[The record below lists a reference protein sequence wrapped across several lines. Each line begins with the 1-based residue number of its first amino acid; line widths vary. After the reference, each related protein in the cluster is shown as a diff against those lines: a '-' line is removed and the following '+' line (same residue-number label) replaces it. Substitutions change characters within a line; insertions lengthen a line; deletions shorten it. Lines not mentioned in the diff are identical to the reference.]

1 MTYSEFFKAATGHEH
16 SPYSWQE
23 RLATSETCE
32 SRLIDIPTGLGKTA
46 GVVLAWLWNR
56 LKVEEGQKSTWPR
69 RLVYCLPMRTLV
81 EQTEGEVNKW
91 IQNLWQT
98 RAKLDLSETAI
109 KELCWL
115 SGNGDPEKS
124 RSPIVLMG
132 GEDNSK
138 EKHEW
143 DLYPE
148 RPAILIGTQDM
159 LLSRALNRGYSMARA
174 RWPMH
179 FALLNNDALWI
190 IDETQLMDV
199 GLATSAQLQAY
210 RVADKEAKKNL
221 SPCLTWWM
229 SATLQADWIDTA
241 DTHKMVEP
249 LRTSII
255 EIPAKERQG
264 GIWKITK
271 PCEIIKIPNEKKWA
285 INIWDE
291 HVRSASS
298 DYGRITLVIVNTVK
312 TARKVHAALQGV
324 IKKSKTKFTDLR
336 LIHSRFRPRERILWK
351 NGLLSRSACT
361 PTTNRIIIATQ
372 IVEAGVD
379 ISATTLFTEL
389 APWPSL
395 VQRFGRAARYGGTA
409 NVFIVDCDPTE
420 KSALPYS
427 LDELVE
433 ARTALA
439 DLTDAS
445 LHGLNV
451 FKQTYPEI
459 FARLFP
465 YSPLHLLLRREVEE
479 LFDTTPDLS
488 GADLDISRFIRSGD
502 ERDVLVFWRNLPAK
516 DAPSVNLVAKR
527 EELCSVPIGEARD
540 WCTKGSAKTQTWVW
554 DYLDGRWR
562 KASRDDL
569 YPGQTLLVDQS
580 AGGYHPD
587 LGWTGD
593 ASHRDFPVE
602 SDSPYENLSPD
613 STAASDKASEGTWQ
627 TIMQHS
633 AEVAATAQ
641 AIARSIDLLPS
652 ESSLFD
658 LAARWHD
665 IGKAHPAFQASINS
679 DADGHPKTADIAKAP
694 QAAWRARRDLY
705 RLPNGDRRAAFR
717 HELASTLALFDV
729 LLRHMPNHPALLGPH
744 RELFQ
749 LVGQPE
755 LQPTATNSPTS
766 LEQEILSLDEPSFNL
781 LAYIVCTHHGKV
793 RTAWHTTPADQT
805 YRDRDGG
812 GLPLHGVREGDQL
825 NTIDLATSKGMES
838 LQTTGFLTLE
848 PARLGLS
855 HRTGASWA
863 ERVSTLLLQH
873 GPFALAYFETLFRA
887 ADARASASASA
898 SASPTSA
905 SH

>member
-1 MTYSEFFKAATGHEH
+1 MIYSDFFKIATGHNH
-16 SPYSWQE
+16 LPYNWQE
-23 RLATSETCE
+23 RLATSEACE

-46 GVVLAWLWNR
+46 GVILAWLWNR
-56 LKVEEGQKSTWPR
+56 LKVKDGQKSSWPR

-81 EQTEGEVNKW
+81 EQTEGEAQKW
-91 IQNLWQT
+91 IHNLWMA
-98 RAKLDLSETAI
+98 RDSLDLSNTATE
-109 KELCWL
+109 ELRWL
-115 SGNGDPEKS
+115 SGNGDSEKS
-124 RSPIVLMG
+124 RSPIILMG
-132 GEDNSK
+132 GEDLLP
-138 EKHEW
+138 EKREW

-159 LLSRALNRGYSMARA
+159 LLSRALNRGYGMARA

-179 FALLNNDALWI
+179 FALLNNDVLWVM
-190 IDETQLMDV
+190 DEAQLMDV

-210 RVADKEAKKNL
+210 RLADRKTKKNL
-221 SPCLTWWM
+221 LPCLTWWM
-229 SATLQADWIDTA
+229 SATLQADWIDTV
-241 DTHKMVEP
+241 DTHQMVEP
-249 LRTSII
+249 LRTSIV
-255 EIPAKERQG
+255 EIPAEERQD
-264 GIWKITK
+264 GIWEITK
-271 PCEIIKIPNEKKWA
+271 PCEIIKIPNETKWA

-291 HVRSASS
+291 HNRSASS

-312 TARKVHAALQGV
+312 KACKLHEALQRV
-324 IKKSKTKFTDLR
+324 IKKNKTEFTDLH
-336 LIHSRFRPRERILWK
+336 LIHSRFRPRERTSWK

-361 PTTNRIIIATQ
+361 PTTDRIIIATQ

-379 ISATTLFTEL
+379 ISATTLFSEL

-409 NVFIVDCDPTE
+409 NIFVVDSDPTE

-427 LDELVE
+427 LYELVE
-433 ARTALA
+433 ARMALA
-439 DLTDAS
+439 HLPDAS
-445 LHGLNV
+445 LNGLNA
-451 FKQTYPEI
+451 FKLEQPEI

-502 ERDVLVFWRNLPAK
+502 ERDVLVFWRDLSSTDSP
-516 DAPSVNLVAKR
+516 PVNLVARR
-527 EELCSVPIGEARD
+527 EELCPVPIGDARD
-540 WCTKGSAKTQTWVW
+540 WCTKGSAKNHTWIW

-569 YPGQTLLVDQS
+569 YPGQTLLVEQS

-593 ASHRDFPVE
+593 SVHRNFAVE
-602 SDSPYENLSPD
+602 SDVSHTNLSYPD
-613 STAASDKASEGTWQ
+613 STAASDKASEGIWQ
-627 TIMQHS
+627 SIMQHS
-633 AEVAATAQ
+633 AEVAAVAQ
-641 AIARSIDLLPS
+641 TIVISIDLPPI
-652 ESSLFD
+652 ECSLFD
-658 LAARWHD
+658 IAARWHD

-694 QAAWRARRDLY
+694 QSAWRAPRDLY
-705 RLPNGDRRAAFR
+705 RLPNGERRTAFR

-729 LLRHMPNHPALLGPH
+729 LLRHMPNHAALLGPH

-749 LVGQPE
+749 LLGQPE
-755 LQPTATNSPTS
+755 RQPTATDSPTS

-805 YRDRDGG
+805 YRDRDGC
-812 GLPLHGVREGDQL
+812 GLPLHGIREGDQL
-825 NTIDLATSKGMES
+825 NTIDLATSKGMKS
-838 LQTTGFLTLE
+838 LQATNPLTLE

-855 HRTGASWA
+855 HRTGSSWA
-863 ERVSTLLLQH
+863 ERVGSLLLQH

-887 ADARASASASA
+887 ADARASASQI
-898 SASPTSA
+898 SA